1 MGCHLGT
8 LISSNLEAQWCFWAS
23 LGRAHSMYL
32 ETRTDSSSGHPGSIS
47 RRDAAIHSRQMR
59 ILVVEDDPMQ
69 RLILVSLLTR
79 HGHDVVAVS
88 DGTVAWDAL
97 RRSAFNIV
105 FTDWMMPGMSGL
117 ELIRKIRSTG
127 FGRYVY
133 AIVCTSRSSRADL
146 VEGLKSGADDYIE
159 KPIHEDELLVR
170 LAAGERVIGLERRLE
185 EENRKLEESN
195 QSLKKAYETIR
206 DDLDAAARMQQS
218 LLPPAGTIHGIHCS
232 SLFLPASV
240 VAGDVFNF
248 FPIGSNS
255 VGFYLLDVSGHG
267 IPAAMLSVTLS
278 KVLTTRPEASSPLV
292 EQTREGSA
300 YTIRPPHEALS
311 ELNDRFQDQDDMY
324 FTMVYGVLDKDSGCL
339 RLAQAGHPAPILLR
353 NNRPPESLGD
363 GGFPLGMLPD
373 RSFDALEYQVEK
385 GDRLF
390 LCSDGIL
397 ECNNFAGEEF
407 GQQRLM
413 QLLNEHRQSSLD
425 TLLKSLQSTM
435 HQWAGST
442 EFADDAT
449 LLALELG
456 SLRD

>member
-1 MGCHLGT
+1 MDLQVPT
-8 LISSNLEAQWCFWAS
+8 NTIIA
-23 LGRAHSMYL
+23 
-32 ETRTDSSSGHPGSIS
+32 HPGS
-47 RRDAAIHSRQMR
+47 RFHLDQAIRPRESSGEKMR
-59 ILVVEDDPMQ
+59 ILVVEDDSMQ

-79 HGHDVVAVS
+79 HGHDVIAVS
-88 DGTVAWDAL
+88 DGIGAWEEL
-97 RRSAFNIV
+97 ERNSFNIV

-117 ELIRKIRSTG
+117 ELIRKIRAVG

-146 VEGLKSGADDYIE
+146 VEGLRSGADDYIE

-170 LAAGERVIGLERRLE
+170 LAAGERVIDLERRLE
-185 EENRKLEESN
+185 EENCKLEETN
-195 QSLKKAYETIR
+195 RSLKKAYETIR
-206 DDLDAAARMQQS
+206 DDLHAAARMQRS
-218 LLPPAGTIHGIHCS
+218 LLPPAGDIHGIRCD

-278 KVLTTRPEASSPLV
+278 KVLTIRPEASSPLV
-292 EQTREGSA
+292 QQRGSG
-300 YTIRPPHEALS
+300 YSIRPPHEALS
-311 ELNDRFQDQDDMY
+311 EVNDRFQDQDDMY
-324 FTMVYGVLDKDSGCL
+324 FTMVYGVLDRSSGCL
-339 RLAQAGHPAPILLR
+339 QLAQAGHPGPILVR
-353 NNRPPESLGD
+353 KDKAPETLGD

-373 RSFDALEYQVEK
+373 RSFDPLEYRVEK

-397 ECNNFAGEEF
+397 ESSNLAGEEF
-407 GQQRLM
+407 GQERLM
-413 QLLNEHRQSSLD
+413 KLFNEHRRSPLD
-425 TLLKSLQSTM
+425 TLLKALQSAM
-435 HQWAGST
+435 YQWAGST
-442 EFADDAT
+442 EFADDVS

-456 SLRD
+456 

>member
-1 MGCHLGT
+1 
-8 LISSNLEAQWCFWAS
+8 
-23 LGRAHSMYL
+23 MYL
-32 ETRTDSSSGHPGSIS
+32 EARPNSNSGHPGSRS
-47 RRDAAIHSRQMR
+47 CLVPAIHPRQISGEKMR
-59 ILVVEDDPMQ
+59 ILVVEDDPVQ
-69 RLILVSLLTR
+69 RVVLVSLLNR
-79 HGHDVVAVS
+79 HGHEVMAVS
-88 DGTVAWDAL
+88 DGTAAWEAL
-97 RRSAFNIV
+97 KRSTFNIV

-117 ELIRKIRSTG
+117 ELVRKIRSTE

-170 LAAGERVIGLERRLE
+170 LAAGERVIDLERRLA
-185 EENRKLEESN
+185 EENRKLEETN
-195 QSLKKAYETIR
+195 QSLKEAYETIR
-206 DDLDAAARMQQS
+206 DDLNAAAQMQRS
-218 LLPPAGTIHGIHCS
+218 LLPPAGTIHGVHCN

-248 FPIGSNS
+248 FSIGLNS

-292 EQTREGSA
+292 QQTRGGSTYA
-300 YTIRPPHEALS
+300 VRPPHEALS
-311 ELNDRFQDQDDMY
+311 EVNDRFQDKDDMY

-353 NNRPPESLGD
+353 KSDPPQPLGD

-373 RSFDALEYQVEK
+373 RTFDPLEYQVEK

-390 LCSDGIL
+390 ICSDGVL
-397 ECNNFAGEEF
+397 ECSDLAGEEF

-413 QLLNEHRQSSLD
+413 DFSR
-425 TLLKSLQSTM
+425 
-435 HQWAGST
+435 
-442 EFADDAT
+442 
-449 LLALELG
+449 
-456 SLRD
+456 

>member
-1 MGCHLGT
+1 
-8 LISSNLEAQWCFWAS
+8 
-23 LGRAHSMYL
+23 MYL
-32 ETRTDSSSGHPGSIS
+32 EIRTGPSSAHLTQESNL
-47 RRDAAIHSRQMR
+47 DTTFHSRQSSGEKMR
-59 ILVVEDDPMQ
+59 ILVVEDDAMQ
-69 RLILVSLLTR
+69 RLVLVSLLRT
-79 HGHDVVAVS
+79 HGHEVVAVS
-88 DGTVAWDAL
+88 DGNAAWEEL
-97 RRSAFNIV
+97 SRKPFNIV

-117 ELIRKIRSTG
+117 ELIRKIRMTG
-127 FGRYVY
+127 SGRYVY
-133 AIVCTSRSSRADL
+133 VILCTSRSSRADL
-146 VEGLKSGADDYIE
+146 VEGLKSGADDYIG

-170 LAAGERVIGLERRLE
+170 LAAGERVIDLERRLE

-195 QSLKKAYETIR
+195 QSLKSAYETIR
-206 DDLDAAARMQQS
+206 ADLDAAARMQRS
-218 LLPPAGTIHGIHCS
+218 LLPPAGTIHGIQCN

-248 FPIGSNS
+248 FSIGLNS

-292 EQTREGSA
+292 APTQSGSA
-300 YTIRPPHEALS
+300 YDIRPPHEALS
-311 ELNDRFQDQDDMY
+311 EMNDRFQDQDDMY

-353 NNRPPESLGD
+353 RNGPPEPLGD

-373 RSFDALEYQVEK
+373 RSFDALEYHVEK

-397 ECNNFAGEEF
+397 ECTNSAGEEF
-407 GQQRLM
+407 GQHRLM
-413 QLLNEHRQSSLD
+413 EVLNKHRQSSLE
-425 TLLKSLQSTM
+425 TLLHSLQSTM

-442 EFADDAT
+442 EFADDVT

-456 SLRD
+456 SLLEETPTENAEKAGGLL

>member
-1 MGCHLGT
+1 
-8 LISSNLEAQWCFWAS
+8 
-23 LGRAHSMYL
+23 MYL
-32 ETRTDSSSGHPGSIS
+32 EIRTGSSSAHLTQESNL
-47 RRDAAIHSRQMR
+47 DTTFHSRQSSGEKMR
-59 ILVVEDDPMQ
+59 ILVVEDDAMQ
-69 RLILVSLLTR
+69 RLVLVSLLRT
-79 HGHDVVAVS
+79 HGHEVVAVS
-88 DGTVAWDAL
+88 DGNAAWEEL
-97 RRSAFNIV
+97 SRKPFNIV

-117 ELIRKIRSTG
+117 ELIRKIRMTG
-127 FGRYVY
+127 SGRYVY
-133 AIVCTSRSSRADL
+133 VILCTSRSSRADL
-146 VEGLKSGADDYIE
+146 VEGLKSGADDYIG

-170 LAAGERVIGLERRLE
+170 LAAGERVIDLERRLE

-195 QSLKKAYETIR
+195 QSLKSAYETIR
-206 DDLDAAARMQQS
+206 ADLDAAARMQRS
-218 LLPPAGTIHGIHCS
+218 LLPPAGTIHGIQCN

-248 FPIGSNS
+248 FSIGLNS

-292 EQTREGSA
+292 APTQSGST
-300 YTIRPPHEALS
+300 YDIRPPHEALS
-311 ELNDRFQDQDDMY
+311 EMNDRFQDQDDMY

-353 NNRPPESLGD
+353 RNGPPEPLGD

-373 RSFDALEYQVEK
+373 RSFDALEYHVEK

-397 ECNNFAGEEF
+397 ECTNSTGEEF
-407 GQQRLM
+407 GQHRLM
-413 QLLNEHRQSSLD
+413 EVLNKHRQSSLE
-425 TLLKSLQSTM
+425 TLLHSLQSTM

-442 EFADDAT
+442 EFADDVT

-456 SLRD
+456 SLLDEPKENAEKAGGLL

>member
-1 MGCHLGT
+1 MF
-8 LISSNLEAQWCFWAS
+8 LEIRPDA
-23 LGRAHSMYL
+23 RA
-32 ETRTDSSSGHPGSIS
+32 GHPGSIFLP
-47 RRDAAIHSRQMR
+47 DATIPSSQSSGEKMR

-69 RLILVSLLTR
+69 RLILVSLLRR

-88 DGTVAWDAL
+88 DGAAAWEEL
-97 RRSAFNIV
+97 RRNTFNIV

-117 ELIRKIRSTG
+117 ELIRRIRTAG

-146 VEGLKSGADDYIE
+146 VEGMRSGADDYIE

-170 LAAGERVIGLERRLE
+170 LAAGERVIDLEWRLE
-185 EENRKLEESN
+185 EKNRKLEESN

-218 LLPPAGTIHGIHCS
+218 LLPQAGTIHGIHCN

-248 FPIGSNS
+248 FSIGSNS

-292 EQTREGSA
+292 EQTQEGSP

-311 ELNDRFQDQDDMY
+311 ELNDRFQDQNDMY

-353 NNRPPESLGD
+353 KDKPPETLGD
-363 GGFPLGMLPD
+363 GGFPLGMLPN

-407 GQQRLM
+407 GQERLM
-413 QLLNEHRQSSLD
+413 KVLNEHRQSPLD
-425 TLLKSLQSTM
+425 TLLRSLQSTL
-435 HQWAGST
+435 HQWAGSA

-456 SLRD
+456 SFRN

>member
-1 MGCHLGT
+1 
-8 LISSNLEAQWCFWAS
+8 
-23 LGRAHSMYL
+23 MYL
-32 ETRTDSSSGHPGSIS
+32 EIRTVPSPAHLPKESCLDPAFHPRQSSGEK
-47 RRDAAIHSRQMR
+47 MR
-59 ILVVEDDPMQ
+59 ILVVEDDAMQ
-69 RLILVSLLTR
+69 RLVLVSLLKS
-79 HGHDVVAVS
+79 HGHEVVAVS
-88 DGTVAWDAL
+88 DGSAAWEEL
-97 RRSAFNIV
+97 SRKPFNIV

-117 ELIRKIRSTG
+117 ELIRKIRMTG
-127 FGRYVY
+127 SGRYVY
-133 AIVCTSRSSRADL
+133 VILCTSRSSRADL
-146 VEGLKSGADDYIE
+146 VEGLKSGADDYIG

-170 LAAGERVIGLERRLE
+170 LAAGERVIDLERRLE

-195 QSLKKAYETIR
+195 QSLKSAYETIR
-206 DDLDAAARMQQS
+206 ADLDAAARMQRS
-218 LLPPAGTIHGIHCS
+218 LLPPAGTIHGIQCN

-248 FPIGSNS
+248 FSIGLNS

-292 EQTREGSA
+292 APTQSGSA
-300 YTIRPPHEALS
+300 YGIRPPHEALS
-311 ELNDRFQDQDDMY
+311 EVNDRFQDQDDMY
-324 FTMVYGVLDKDSGCL
+324 FTMVYGVLDKDSGRL

-353 NNRPPESLGD
+353 RNGPPEPLGD

-373 RSFDALEYQVEK
+373 RSFDPLEYHVEK

-397 ECNNFAGEEF
+397 ECTNSAGEEF
-407 GQQRLM
+407 GQHRLM
-413 QLLNEHRQSSLD
+413 EVLNKHRRSSLE
-425 TLLKSLQSTM
+425 TLLHSLQSTM

-442 EFADDAT
+442 EFADDVT

-456 SLRD
+456 SLLDEPKENAEKAGGLL

>member
-1 MGCHLGT
+1 
-8 LISSNLEAQWCFWAS
+8 
-23 LGRAHSMYL
+23 MYL
-32 ETRTDSSSGHPGSIS
+32 DIRTKRSSADPGSRPFLDTAIPSRQSSGEK
-47 RRDAAIHSRQMR
+47 MR
-59 ILVVEDDPMQ
+59 ILVVDDDPVQ
-69 RLILVSLLTR
+69 RLVLVLLLKR
-79 HGHDVVAVS
+79 HGHEAIAVS
-88 DGTVAWDAL
+88 DGAAAWEAL
-97 RRSAFNIV
+97 GRSTFNIL

-117 ELIRKIRSTG
+117 ELTRKIRATG
-127 FGRYVY
+127 GGRYVY
-133 AIVCTSRSSRADL
+133 VILCTSRSSRADL
-146 VEGLKSGADDYIE
+146 VKGLKSGADDYIE

-170 LAAGERVIGLERRLE
+170 LAAGERVIHLERRLE
-185 EENRKLEESN
+185 EKNRKLEESN
-195 QSLKKAYETIR
+195 QSLKSAYQTIR
-206 DDLDAAARMQQS
+206 ADLDAAAQMQRS
-218 LLPPAGTIHGIHCS
+218 LLPLPGTIHGVHCN

-248 FPIGSNS
+248 FPIGLNS

-292 EQTREGSA
+292 EQTRVGSA

-311 ELNDRFQDQDDMY
+311 EMNDRFQGKDDMY
-324 FTMVYGVLDKDSGCL
+324 FTMVYGVLDKDSGRL

-353 NNRPPESLGD
+353 KNRPPEALGD

-373 RSFDALEYQVEK
+373 RTFDPLEYHVGR

-397 ECNNFAGEEF
+397 ECNNRAGEQF

-413 QLLNEHRQSSLD
+413 EILNKHRQSSLD
-425 TLLKSLQSTM
+425 TLLESLQSTM

-442 EFADDAT
+442 EFTDDAT

>member
-1 MGCHLGT
+1 MDT
-8 LISSNLEAQWCFWAS
+8 AISEANQDLAFLS
-23 LGRAHSMYL
+23 RQ
-32 ETRTDSSSGHPGSIS
+32 SSGEK
-47 RRDAAIHSRQMR
+47 MR
-59 ILVVEDDPMQ
+59 ILVVEDDAMQ
-69 RLILVSLLTR
+69 RLVLVSLLKS
-79 HGHDVVAVS
+79 HGHEVVAVS
-88 DGTVAWDAL
+88 DGSAAWEEIG
-97 RRSAFNIV
+97 RKSFNIV
-105 FTDWMMPGMSGL
+105 FTDWMMPGMTGI
-117 ELIRKIRSTG
+117 ELIRKIRLTG
-127 FGRYVY
+127 SERYVY
-133 AIVCTSRSSRADL
+133 VILCTSRSSRADL

-170 LAAGERVIGLERRLE
+170 LAAGERVIDLERRLQ

-206 DDLDAAARMQQS
+206 DDLDAAARMQRS
-218 LLPPAGTIHGIHCS
+218 LLPPAGTIHGIHCN

-248 FPIGSNS
+248 FSIGLNS

-292 EQTREGSA
+292 ESTRSGSA
-300 YTIRPPHEALS
+300 YDIRSPHEALS
-311 ELNDRFQDQDDMY
+311 EVNDRFQDQDDMY

-353 NNRPPESLGD
+353 RNGPPEPLGD

-373 RSFDALEYQVEK
+373 RSFDALEYHVEK

-397 ECNNFAGEEF
+397 ECTNAAGEEF

-413 QLLNEHRQSSLD
+413 EVLNQHRESSLD

-435 HQWAGST
+435 HEWAGST
-442 EFADDAT
+442 EFADDVT

-456 SLRD
+456 SLLVEKAKENEEKAGRHL

>member
-1 MGCHLGT
+1 
-8 LISSNLEAQWCFWAS
+8 
-23 LGRAHSMYL
+23 MYL
-32 ETRTDSSSGHPGSIS
+32 DIRTDASAVHPGSIFLS
-47 RRDAAIHSRQMR
+47 EATIPSPQSSGEKMR

-69 RLILVSLLTR
+69 RLILVSLLRR

-88 DGTVAWDAL
+88 DGTAAWQEL
-97 RRSAFNIV
+97 RQSIFNIV

-117 ELIRKIRSTG
+117 ELIRKIRTAG

-146 VEGLKSGADDYIE
+146 VEGLRSGADDYIE

-170 LAAGERVIGLERRLE
+170 LAAGERVIDLEWRLE
-185 EENRKLEESN
+185 EKNRKLEESN

-218 LLPPAGTIHGIHCS
+218 LLPQAGTIHGIHCN

-292 EQTREGSA
+292 EQTQEGSP
-300 YTIRPPHEALS
+300 YTIRPPNEALS

-339 RLAQAGHPAPILLR
+339 RLAQAGHPAPILVR
-353 NNRPPESLGD
+353 KDKPPETLGD
-363 GGFPLGMLPD
+363 GGFPLGMLPN
-373 RSFDALEYQVEK
+373 RTFDALEYQVEK

-407 GQQRLM
+407 GQKRLM
-413 QLLNEHRQSSLD
+413 KVLYEHRQSPLD
-425 TLLKSLQSTM
+425 TLLSSLQSTL
-435 HQWAGST
+435 HQWAGSA

-456 SLRD
+456 SFRN